1 MDDNTRLEQRGAD
14 APGDDE
20 RADTSGIEVDEPLDI
35 EIIELDDASDRF
47 VARLR
52 LDVIG
57 SESTGC
63 AEPAAGRDD
72 PSPRTQESSLE
83 SPATETD
90 GDAREYLEGLEDE
103 HLALAAELARL
114 RVDAAARE
122 EVLADEL
129 KRLREQLA
137 ERDQELSEQVA
148 QIASLTLTC
157 DGLRVRLAEREEEE
171 HQASPAS
178 GPIVRSGREETADA
192 VASLKARL
200 EERANALK
208 VAREESEQL
217 RSERD
222 RLAVALAERGEQV
235 AQLLGQVTRAEV
247 RSNFGMDFRSSLRRL
262 LGRDAATDAAADV
275 TASPPHDESTI
286 AVGSGAAK
294 PAAASLPLAIRN
306 AAVTETIRQAKRR
319 ATGQQ
324 RVLQRF
330 LLSLEDGCNEV
341 FEVRKPRCYVGRG
354 AEADVRIIHETVSRL
369 HGVLYQLGGATI
381 VEDACSMNGVFVN
394 RQRVRQAVLKDG
406 DTVAFGSARYQFRIG
421 SDPSRDH

>member
-1 MDDNTRLEQRGAD
+1 MEENTRLEEHGAD
-14 APGDDE
+14 APGVDE
-20 RADTSGIEVDEPLDI
+20 HAEPSGIEVDEPLDI
-35 EIIELDDASDRF
+35 ESIELDDESDRC
-47 VARLR
+47 VTRLSW
-52 LDVIG
+52 DMAGPDSTDGAG
-57 SESTGC
+57 S
-63 AEPAAGRDD
+63 AAGRND
-72 PSPRTQESSLE
+72 PVPRVQKSSPE
-83 SPATETD
+83 SPATETE
-90 GDAREYLEGLEDE
+90 GDARECLERLEEE
-103 HLALAAELARL
+103 HLELAAELARL
-114 RVDAAARE
+114 RADAAARE

-157 DGLRVRLAEREEEE
+157 DGLRVRLAEREEEQ
-171 HQASPAS
+171 QASTAS
-178 GPIVRSGREETADA
+178 GPIVPSVREEAADA

-222 RLAVALAERGEQV
+222 RLASALAERGEQV

-247 RSNFGMDFRSSLRRL
+247 RSSFGLDFRSGLRRL
-262 LGRDAATDAAADV
+262 LGRDAAVDATMDVAAA
-275 TASPPHDESTI
+275 APQEEPTI
-286 AVGSGAAK
+286 VVGDGAAK

-306 AAVTETIRQAKRR
+306 AAVTETIRQAKQR
-319 ATGQQ
+319 AKGQQ
-324 RVLQRF
+324 QVLQRF

-354 AEADVRIIHETVSRL
+354 AEADVRIVHETVSRL

-394 RQRVRQAVLKDG
+394 RRRIRQAVLKDG